1 MSKNRNYTMIEVI
14 KMLQELDLFDDRWRI
29 SEELFGVRKGLKAMN
44 QAELNNMAQYCYQ
57 NGYKSREDLRDADN
71 EQRRKIISLLRGIGF
86 STYSTERGGI
96 VADMP
101 RIHKYVQEVGY
112 LHKNLNAYTSAE
124 LPKLVTQIEIIHN
137 KEIKNF
143 KK

>member
-1 MSKNRNYTMIEVI
+1 MKSHSMTEVAR
-14 KMLQELDLFDDRWRI
+14 MLQELDLFDDRWRI

-44 QAELNNMAQYCYQ
+44 PAELDSMAQYCYDQ
-57 NGYKSREDLRDADN
+57 GYKSKEQLRDADN

-86 STYSTERGGI
+86 TYFCEIKQRT

-112 LHKNLNAYTSAE
+112 LHKNMNAYTSAE

-143 KK
+143 NK

>member
-1 MSKNRNYTMIEVI
+1 MKAHSMTEVAR
-14 KMLQELDLFDDRWRI
+14 MLQELDLFDDRWRI
-29 SEELFGVRKGLKAMN
+29 SEEIFGIRKGLKAMN
-44 QAELNNMAQYCYQ
+44 PAELNNMAQYCYNQ
-57 NGYKSREDLRDADN
+57 GYKSREQLRDADN

-86 STYSTERGGI
+86 YYFCEIKQRT

-101 RIHKYVQEVGY
+101 RIHKYVEEVGY
-112 LHKNLNAYTSAE
+112 LHKNMNTYTSAE
-124 LPKLVTQIEIIHN
+124 LPKLVTQVEIIHG